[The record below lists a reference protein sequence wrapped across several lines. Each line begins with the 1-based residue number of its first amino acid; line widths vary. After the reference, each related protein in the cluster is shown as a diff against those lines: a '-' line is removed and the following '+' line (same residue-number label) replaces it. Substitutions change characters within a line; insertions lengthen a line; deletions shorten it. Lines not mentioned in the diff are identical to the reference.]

1 MPRTSSGRCLKYAAS
16 MTALAL
22 VLTGCLSESPDDSA
36 ESVAGDPEAVA
47 EAAQSEGTVTWYTS
61 IPEAVSAAAVEGFEA
76 EYDITVEM
84 IVLTSGL
91 MTTRYASEMD
101 AGNSP
106 ADVVTVADP
115 VFFGDAV
122 SKDWME
128 TLDAEDVPA
137 LTDWPEDALR
147 EDAYALVNIQPIG
160 VTIDTNKA
168 DPEDFETW
176 EQLLDPSLKGQLY
189 LVNPANVPNWLAH
202 MQMMSDTYGEDFLPG
217 LAAQDPTLVDSAVP
231 GAQQLAAGAGTV
243 VYPSLLSVSNPLKA
257 QGASVETVFP
267 TPTTGVEQYAGISTR
282 APHPNAARLFMDYL
296 LGEEA
301 QQIINENIGSSVLGD
316 LEGTVPLPD
325 GYESPDVPGA
335 VSKKAEILSA
345 LGLG

>member
-1 MPRTSSGRCLKYAAS
+1 

-22 VLTGCLSESPDDSA
+22 VLTGCFSQSA
-36 ESVAGDPEAVA
+36 EQGSESVAADPEAIADAA
-47 EAAQSEGTVTWYTS
+47 ESEGTLTWYTS

-76 EYDITVEM
+76 KYDITVEM

-137 LTDWPEDALR
+137 LADWPEDALR

-160 VTIDTNKA
+160 VTIDTTKA

-176 EQLLDPSLKGQLY
+176 EGLLDPSLKGEIY

-202 MQMMSDTYGEDFLPG
+202 MQMMRDAYGDDFLAA
-217 LAAQDPTLVDSAVP
+217 LAAQEPTMVDSSVP

-257 QGASVETVFP
+257 AGATVETVFP
-267 TPTTGVEQYAGISTR
+267 TPTTGVEQYAGVSTLS
-282 APHPNAARLFMDYL
+282 PHPNAARLFLNYL
-296 LGEEA
+296 LTEEA
-301 QQIINENIGSSVLGD
+301 QQIINRNVGSSPLGD
-316 LEGTVPLPD
+316 LEGTVPLPA
-325 GYESPDVPGA
+325 GYESPQVAEA
-335 VSKKAEILSA
+335 VGKKAEILAA
-345 LGLG
+345 LGL

>member
-1 MPRTSSGRCLKYAAS
+1 MSS
-16 MTALAL
+16 LAL
-22 VLTGCLSESPDDSA
+22 VLTGCFSQSA
-36 ESVAGDPEAVA
+36 EGGSESVAADPQAIADAA
-47 EAAQSEGTVTWYTS
+47 ESEGTLTWYTS

-76 EYDITVEM
+76 EYDISVEM

-128 TLDAEDVPA
+128 TLDADDVPA
-137 LTDWPEDALR
+137 LADWPEDALR

-160 VTIDTNKA
+160 VTIDTTKA

-176 EQLLDPSLKGQLY
+176 EQLLDPALKGEIY
-189 LVNPANVPNWLAH
+189 LVNPGNVPNWLAH
-202 MQMMSDTYGEDFLPG
+202 MQLMRDTYGDDFLSS
-217 LAAQDPTLVDSAVP
+217 LAAQEPTLVDSSVP

-257 QGASVETVFP
+257 AGASVETVFP
-267 TPTTGVEQYAGISTR
+267 TPTIGVEQYAGISTR
-282 APHPNAARLFMDYL
+282 SPHPNAARLFLDYL
-296 LGEEA
+296 LTEEA
-301 QQIINENIGSSVLGD
+301 QQIINQNIGSSPLGD

-325 GYESPDVPGA
+325 GYESPDVAAA
-335 VSKKAEILSA
+335 VSKKAEILAA
-345 LGLG
+345 LGL

>member
-1 MPRTSSGRCLKYAAS
+1 MSRMPSRRRLRSGAL
-16 MTALAL
+16 MTALVL
-22 VLTGCLSESPDDSA
+22 LLTGCLSQSED
-36 ESVAGDPEAVA
+36 EGQQEVAADPEAIADAA
-47 EAAQSEGTVTWYTS
+47 ESEGTLTWYTS

-128 TLDAEDVPA
+128 TLDVEDVPA
-137 LTDWPEDALR
+137 LADWPEEALR

-168 DPEDFETW
+168 DPEDFQTW

-202 MQMMSDTYGEDFLPG
+202 MQMMSDTYGEDFLSS
-217 LAAQDPTLVDSAVP
+217 LAAQEPTLVDSSVP

-301 QQIINENIGSSVLGD
+301 QQTINQNIGSSVLGD
-316 LEGTVPLPD
+316 LVGTVPLPE
-325 GYESPDVPGA
+325 GYESPNVAGA
-335 VSKKAEILSA
+335 VSKKADILAA